1 VFGAPFCRGHSVR
14 VWAANRLGKGRVT
27 SCSSTACSSTWPN
40 GYSSQRGSNL
50 MLSKPIT
57 HSIHSCQPK
66 FHTPFSSI
74 DLWYHHICRI
84 PIFWICM
91 WSAYRGVQFC
101 FPVPRK
107 DSVEEIN
114 ALLGSCCQ
122 LCLTSQRFMIYKLLE
137 RLQSVKLG
145 KSGWTICVRDM
156 SSAPSDD

>member
-1 VFGAPFCRGHSVR
+1 VLFLDWAFWWVFGAPFCRGHSVW

-50 MLSKPIT
+50 MLCKPIT
-57 HSIHSCQPK
+57 HSIHSWQPN

-91 WSAYRGVQFC
+91 WPAYRGVQSC
-101 FPVPRK
+101 FPVPRE
-107 DSVEEIN
+107 DSCRGDICLVRVMLSVVLDITEIHDIQTN
-114 ALLGSCCQ
+114 
-122 LCLTSQRFMIYKLLE
+122 
-137 RLQSVKLG
+137 G
-145 KSGWTICVRDM
+145 KTPIC
-156 SSAPSDD
+156 